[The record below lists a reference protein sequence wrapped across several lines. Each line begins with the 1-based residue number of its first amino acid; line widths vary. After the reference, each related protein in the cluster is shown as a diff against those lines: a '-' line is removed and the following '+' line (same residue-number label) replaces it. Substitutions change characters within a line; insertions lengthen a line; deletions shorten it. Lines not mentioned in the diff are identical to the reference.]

1 MEDSKKP
8 NIIFQYHKYS
18 IDSCLSFDDGDFI
31 LMITGSEKDCP
42 ILYDGKTLK
51 PKLNLKMKYERL
63 FILGSHQIGIFSKLK
78 FELYNLNKDRT
89 EIKFDQT
96 ILPKGSAT
104 GLDLKK
110 LSNDDLLLSSFYL
123 GSYDVAVYRKVDN
136 IYEIQNQFLT
146 ANLDEIFELNKDEVL
161 GYKLSS
167 SPEMLTFKV
176 LSKDNYELKRKNE
189 IPFLLKNRNRRI
201 YLKQPISMYKLSEE
215 KLISFGS
222 NKIYIFDIKTLELE
236 TTIKIFRN
244 IIKVLKRPKG
254 NFVLFTSD
262 HYLLLTKGT
271 YFFNNIKFDS
281 KNNEII
287 FDEEKNIT
295 NELGEHKTIFDFFN
309 YKENGFI
316 TITYNNNIIIY
327 DNYYF

>member
-1 MEDSKKP
+1 MEDNKKP

-110 LSNDDLLLSSFYL
+110 LSNDDLLLISFYL

-176 LSKDNYELKRKNE
+176 LSKDNYEIKRKNE
-189 IPFLLKNRNRRI
+189 IPFILRNHKRRI
-201 YLKQPISMYKLSEE
+201 HLKQPIIIHKISEE
-215 KLISFGS
+215 KLVSFGA

-236 TTIKIFRN
+236 TTVRIFSN

-254 NFVLFTSD
+254 NILLFTCD
-262 HYLLLTKGT
+262 HCLPMHSGSYYL
-271 YFFNNIKFDS
+271 NNIKYDL

-287 FDEEKNIT
+287 VEKERNIT

-309 YKENGFI
+309 YKENGFV
-316 TITYNNNIIIY
+316 TITDNNNIIIY
-327 DNYYF
+327 DNYYI

>member
-8 NIIFQYHKYS
+8 HILFQYHKYS

-31 LMITGSEKDCP
+31 LMITGNAKDCP

-51 PKLNLKMKYERL
+51 PKLNLRMKYERL
-63 FILGSHQIGIFSKLK
+63 FILDSHQIGIFSKLK
-78 FELYNLNKDRT
+78 FELYNLNEDRT

-104 GLDLKK
+104 GLNLKK
-110 LSNDDLLLSSFYL
+110 LSNNDLLLSSFYL

-146 ANLDEIFELNKDEVL
+146 ADLDEIFEINKDEVL

-167 SPEMLTFKV
+167 SPEFLTFKV
-176 LSKDNYELKRKNE
+176 LSNDNYKLIRKNE
-189 IPFLLKNRNRRI
+189 IPFILKDKKRRI
-201 YLKQPISMYKLSEE
+201 YLSQPIIIYKLSED

-236 TTIKIFRN
+236 TTIKILRY

-254 NFVLFTSD
+254 NILLFTCN
-262 HYLLLTKGT
+262 HYLLMKNGEYYL
-271 YFFNNIKFDS
+271 NNIKFDL

-287 FDEEKNIT
+287 FDKEKNIT

-309 YKENGFI
+309 YKENGFV
-316 TITYNNNIIIY
+316 TITDNNNIIIY

>member
-1 MEDSKKP
+1 
-8 NIIFQYHKYS
+8 
-18 IDSCLSFDDGDFI
+18 
-31 LMITGSEKDCP
+31 
-42 ILYDGKTLK
+42 
-51 PKLNLKMKYERL
+51 
-63 FILGSHQIGIFSKLK
+63 
-78 FELYNLNKDRT
+78 
-89 EIKFDQT
+89 
-96 ILPKGSAT
+96 
-104 GLDLKK
+104 
-110 LSNDDLLLSSFYL
+110 
-123 GSYDVAVYRKVDN
+123 
-136 IYEIQNQFLT
+136 
-146 ANLDEIFELNKDEVL
+146 
-161 GYKLSS
+161 
-167 SPEMLTFKV
+167 
-176 LSKDNYELKRKNE
+176 
-189 IPFLLKNRNRRI
+189 
-201 YLKQPISMYKLSEE
+201 MYKLSEE

-309 YKENGFI
+309 YKENGFV
-316 TITYNNNIIIY
+316 TITDNNNIIIY